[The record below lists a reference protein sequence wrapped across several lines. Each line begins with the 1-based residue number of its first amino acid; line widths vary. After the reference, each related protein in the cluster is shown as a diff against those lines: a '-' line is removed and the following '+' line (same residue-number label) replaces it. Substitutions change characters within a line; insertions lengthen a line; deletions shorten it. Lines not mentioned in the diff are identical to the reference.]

1 MWPAA
6 ATPSSAAVGSP
17 PLPLDGSKGL
27 GEGEAGRP
35 PPRQMGWVREG
46 RVSGKSWVVCG
57 HKYPVL
63 VGAAFS
69 TTSHPE
75 SVLEYGGGW
84 GWGARSSSGGD
95 SRAGRGGRAGVEA
108 ALCRRVALTSL
119 PQLSSQRLLQ
129 QRDLPVVS

>member
-17 PLPLDGSKGL
+17 PLPLDGSRGL

-57 HKYPVL
+57 HEYPVL

-75 SVLEYGGGW
+75 SVLEYGGVGAGEPGAAVVGTAEQGVGAEQEWRPPYAEGW
-84 GWGARSSSGGD
+84 
-95 SRAGRGGRAGVEA
+95 
-108 ALCRRVALTSL
+108 
-119 PQLSSQRLLQ
+119 P
-129 QRDLPVVS
+129 